1 MTKKDEYDIVLLL
14 KVSFDAKSKLVE
26 FFILIKYGGF
36 CFMDIVL
43 NQITLFLH
51 KMNLNVSV
59 FFASSFEDKKH
70 SSFCHRKDKLI

>member
-1 MTKKDEYDIVLLL
+1 
-14 KVSFDAKSKLVE
+14 
-26 FFILIKYGGF
+26 
-36 CFMDIVL
+36 MDIVL
-43 NQITLFLH
+43 NQNTLFLH